1 MIMRVNVLSYQRS
14 VILLVSLDVEKVH
27 DGLLVRVE
35 AEKLTLHSW
44 VLKHLIDLFGIQSAA
59 YLLLTVLV
67 ARLAVHP
74 AHDVINDV
82 PLRVPVSSCT
92 AFDGRNHFA

>member
-1 MIMRVNVLSYQRS
+1 MIMRVNVLSNQRS

-59 YLLLTVLV
+59 HLLLSVLV

-92 AFDGRNHFA
+92 AFDARDHFA